1 MWVRVMGDKESRDR
15 IPKDHRPQVERLG
28 LLLRAV
34 GSHGRDE
41 SRSSSGAM
49 CGMDQ
54 KEETRGQGGVEA
66 MVQGEKMGDEQGL
79 GLGQL
84 EREAEYEFTVW
95 RSLGGWHT
103 QDGNDL

>member
-1 MWVRVMGDKESRDR
+1 MWVRVMGGKESRVH

-49 CGMDQ
+49 CGW
-54 KEETRGQGGVEA
+54 TRKKRPEA
-66 MVQGEKMGDEQGL
+66 RGE
-79 GLGQL
+79 
-84 EREAEYEFTVW
+84 
-95 RSLGGWHT
+95 
-103 QDGNDL
+103 